1 MATEALK
8 EPKASKKP
16 SKFLKMLLLAV
27 LVIGISIAGT
37 FLLLKQFGASM
48 FGGSQAA
55 APAAVQP
62 PPVPKPIFLKLDAFT
77 VTLND
82 PRSNRILYAEISV
95 RVNDEESSH
104 ELQTYM
110 PVVRSRLLA
119 EFAKYDSATL
129 QTPEGRAQLT
139 QNLINAL
146 KAPYDPRLKAPSVSS
161 VLFTA
166 FVVQ

>member
-1 MATEALK
+1 MASVA
-8 EPKASKKP
+8 PKPPEASKKP
-16 SKFLKMLLLAV
+16 SKFLKMLLLAI
-27 LVIGISIAGT
+27 LVIGIGIGGT
-37 FLLLKQFGASM
+37 FLLLKQFGATM
-48 FGGSQAA
+48 LTGTQTTARAA
-55 APAAVQP
+55 AQP
-62 PPVPKPIFLKLDAFT
+62 PPVPKPIFLKLDPFT
-77 VTLND
+77 VTLAD
-82 PRSNRILYAEISV
+82 PRTNRILYAEISV
-95 RVNDEESSH
+95 RLDDEVSRS

-146 KAPYDPRLKAPSVSS
+146 KTPYDPRLKTPIVSS